1 VKVEVMDMALVR
13 RDARPTEITPFRT
26 WGPLSLFEEANRLF
40 EEVLGEF
47 GRPVTTYVA
56 PADLYETDEALILE
70 MAAPGLTPEDL
81 EVSLEGNKLTVRGQV
96 KPVEEAKARRY
107 YLQEIPH
114 GSFVRTFTLPV
125 EVKADE
131 AKAEFRHGILRLT
144 MPKVAEARAKRIPI
158 EVVQ

>member
-1 VKVEVMDMALVR
+1 MALVR

-26 WGPLSLFEEANRLF
+26 WGPLSLLEEANRLF

-47 GRPVTTYVA
+47 GRPLTPTLVA
-56 PADLYETDEALILE
+56 PADLYETDDALILE
-70 MAAPGLTPEDL
+70 MAVPGLAPEDL

-96 KPVEEAKARRY
+96 KPVEEAQVRRY

-114 GSFVRTFTLPV
+114 GSFVRTFSLPV
-125 EVKADE
+125 EVKAEE

-158 EVVQ
+158 EVVR

>member
-1 VKVEVMDMALVR
+1 MALVR

-26 WGPLSLFEEANRLF
+26 WGPLSLLEEANRLF
-40 EEVLGEF
+40 EEVLGDF
-47 GRPVTTYVA
+47 GRPLTPTFVA

-70 MAAPGLTPEDL
+70 MAVPGLAPEDL

-96 KPVEEAKARRY
+96 KPVEEAQVRRY

-114 GSFVRTFTLPV
+114 GSFVRTFSLPV
-125 EVKADE
+125 EVKAEE

-158 EVVQ
+158 EVVR

>member
-1 VKVEVMDMALVR
+1 MSMALVR
-13 RDARPTEITPFRT
+13 KDARAAEIAPFRT
-26 WGPLSLFEEANRLF
+26 WGPLSLLEDFNRLF
-40 EEVLGEF
+40 EETLGEF
-47 GRPVTTYVA
+47 ARPSALVS

-70 MAAPGLTPEDL
+70 MAVAGLAPEDL

-96 KPVEEAKARRY
+96 KPAEDARVRRY

-125 EVKADE
+125 EVDASQ
-131 AKAEFRHGILRLT
+131 AKAEFRHGLLRLT
-144 MPKVAEARAKRIPI
+144 MPKVAEARAKRIPV

>member
-1 VKVEVMDMALVR
+1 MDMALVR
-13 RDARPTEITPFRT
+13 RDAHPTEITPFRT
-26 WGPLSLFEEANRLF
+26 WGPFSLLEEANRLF

-47 GRPVTTYVA
+47 GRPVTTHVA

-81 EVSLEGNKLTVRGQV
+81 EVSLAGNKLTVRGQV
-96 KPVEEAKARRY
+96 KPVGVDGEAKPRRY

-114 GSFVRTFTLPV
+114 GSFVRTFNLPV

-131 AKAEFRHGILRLT
+131 AKAEFRHGILRLI
-144 MPKVAEARAKRIPI
+144 MPKVAEARAKRIPV
-158 EVVQ
+158 ELVR